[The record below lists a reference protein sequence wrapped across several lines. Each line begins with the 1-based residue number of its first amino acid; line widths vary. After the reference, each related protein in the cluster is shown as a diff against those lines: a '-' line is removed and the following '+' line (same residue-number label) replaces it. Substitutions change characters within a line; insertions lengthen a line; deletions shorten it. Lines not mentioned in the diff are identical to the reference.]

1 MRRALQ
7 QLETFSPFVSEEL
20 NQAFRRG
27 CWLPDYIKVEGQ
39 KLTPQERQV
48 NDAIAEMRSNP
59 VCNPFTLLN
68 PDSHA
73 VAEAMTHVKQMLD
86 PVFKEK
92 QFVEKAA
99 KSAQVKEASAN
110 ALFQKAKTNFL
121 GNG

>member
-1 MRRALQ
+1 MRTALP
-7 QLETFSPFVSEEL
+7 QLKKFAPFVSEEL
-20 NQAFRRG
+20 NEAFRCG

-48 NDAIAEMRSNP
+48 NDAIAEMRRNP

-68 PDSHA
+68 PDPHA

-86 PVFKEK
+86 PVFKDQ

-99 KSAQVKEASAN
+99 NSAQVKQASAN
-110 ALFQKAKTNFL
+110 ALFQKAKINFL
-121 GNG
+121 GN